1 MIVSYQVTPTLSPT
15 SNPYPLPAYP
25 YPYPY
30 LYPYPYQSDN
40 TAELEETRELL
51 SQWGC
56 HPWDGRQV
64 RAGKDWISQWLAMAN
79 SGDTALFVFL
89 ISRVCCA
96 TSPVVVPPGQTL
108 GLIATPARRILTL
121 YWRDC
126 GGAQAEFPA
135 FRSMP
140 RRVQPRDV

>member
-1 MIVSYQVTPTLSPT
+1 MKLSVTDGGTTTNNYTLDTGIGWPRVVVSYQSENVV
-15 SNPYPLPAYP
+15 
-25 YPYPY
+25 
-30 LYPYPYQSDN
+30 
-40 TAELEETRELL
+40 ELEETRELL